1 MPNPVPAGYATVTP
15 YLCVADAAKLI
26 EFLKQA
32 FDAQLLFKM
41 DGPGGRIMH
50 AEMTIG
56 DSRIM
61 LAQPEPGKETH
72 AMLHLYMPD
81 TDASTSA
88 LSPPGPHQFAS
99 RRINSTETAAPAC
112 AISLAISGIS
122 PRTSR
127 TSHRKRWNAA
137 WRRKMPAPDFCNA
150 HNSFAVR
157 FYS

>member
-1 MPNPVPAGYATVTP
+1 VPNPVPAGYATVTP

-72 AMLHLYMPD
+72 AMIHLYLPEV
-81 TDASTSA
+81 DAVYARAIAAGATSVREPA
-88 LSPPGPHQFAS
+88 DQFYGDRSAGVRDQFGNQWYIATHVEDVTPEEMD
-99 RRINSTETAAPAC
+99 RRMAAMKA
-112 AISLAISGIS
+112 
-122 PRTSR
+122 T
-127 TSHRKRWNAA
+127 T
-137 WRRKMPAPDFCNA
+137 
-150 HNSFAVR
+150 
-157 FYS
+157 

>member
-1 MPNPVPAGYATVTP
+1 VPNPVPPGYATVTP

-72 AMLHLYMPD
+72 AMIHLYLPD
-81 TDASTSA
+81 TDAVYKRALAAGATSVREPA
-88 LSPPGPHQFAS
+88 DQFYGDRSAGVRDEFGNQWYIATHVEDVS
-99 RRINSTETAAPAC
+99 EEEMQRRMAKMKATA
-112 AISLAISGIS
+112 
-122 PRTSR
+122 
-127 TSHRKRWNAA
+127 
-137 WRRKMPAPDFCNA
+137 
-150 HNSFAVR
+150 
-157 FYS
+157 

>member
-1 MPNPVPAGYATVTP
+1 MPNPVPPGYATVTP

-32 FDAQLLFKM
+32 FDAQLIFKM

-61 LAQPEPGKETH
+61 LGQPAPGQETQ

-81 TDASTSA
+81 VDTVYARAIAAGATSVREPA
-88 LSPPGPHQFAS
+88 DQFYGDRSGGVRDEFGNQWYIATHVEDVS
-99 RRINSTETAAPAC
+99 KEEMDRRMANMKAT
-112 AISLAISGIS
+112 
-122 PRTSR
+122 
-127 TSHRKRWNAA
+127 
-137 WRRKMPAPDFCNA
+137 
-150 HNSFAVR
+150 V
-157 FYS
+157 

>member
-61 LAQPEPGKETH
+61 LAQPESGKETH

-81 TDASTSA
+81 TDAVYKRALAAGATSVREPA
-88 LSPPGPHQFAS
+88 DQFYGDRSAGVRDQFGYHWYIATHIEDVS
-99 RRINSTETAAPAC
+99 EEEMGRRMAKMKATA
-112 AISLAISGIS
+112 
-122 PRTSR
+122 
-127 TSHRKRWNAA
+127 
-137 WRRKMPAPDFCNA
+137 
-150 HNSFAVR
+150 
-157 FYS
+157 

>member
-15 YLCVADAAKLI
+15 YLSVADAAKLI

-61 LAQPEPGKETH
+61 LAQPEPGKETY
-72 AMLHLYMPD
+72 AMLHLYLPD
-81 TDASTSA
+81 TDAVYKRALAAGATSVREPA
-88 LSPPGPHQFAS
+88 DQFYGDRSAGVRDQFGNQWYIATHVEDVSQEEMERRMAAMKAS
-99 RRINSTETAAPAC
+99 A
-112 AISLAISGIS
+112 
-122 PRTSR
+122 
-127 TSHRKRWNAA
+127 
-137 WRRKMPAPDFCNA
+137 
-150 HNSFAVR
+150 
-157 FYS
+157 

>member
-15 YLCVADAAKLI
+15 YLCVTDAGKLI

-61 LAQPEPGKETH
+61 LAQPEPGKETN
-72 AMLHLYMPD
+72 AMIHLYLPD
-81 TDASTSA
+81 VDAVYKRALAAGATSVREPA
-88 LSPPGPHQFAS
+88 DQFYGDRSAGVRDQFGNHWYIATHVEDVS
-99 RRINSTETAAPAC
+99 EEEMQRRMAKMKATA
-112 AISLAISGIS
+112 
-122 PRTSR
+122 
-127 TSHRKRWNAA
+127 
-137 WRRKMPAPDFCNA
+137 
-150 HNSFAVR
+150 
-157 FYS
+157 

>member
-61 LAQPEPGKETH
+61 LAQPEPGKETY
-72 AMLHLYMPD
+72 AMIHLYLPD
-81 TDASTSA
+81 TDAVYARALAAGATSVREPA
-88 LSPPGPHQFAS
+88 DQFYGDRSAGVRDQFGNQWYIATHVEDVS
-99 RRINSTETAAPAC
+99 QEEMERRMAAM
-112 AISLAISGIS
+112 
-122 PRTSR
+122 
-127 TSHRKRWNAA
+127 K
-137 WRRKMPAPDFCNA
+137 A
-150 HNSFAVR
+150 HA
-157 FYS
+157 

>member
-1 MPNPVPAGYATVTP
+1 MPNPVPPGYATVTP
-15 YLCVADAAKLI
+15 YLCVTDAAKLI

-61 LAQPEPGKETH
+61 LAQPEPGKETN

-81 TDASTSA
+81 TDATYKRALAAGATSVREPA
-88 LSPPGPHQFAS
+88 NQFYGDRSAGVRDQFGNQWYIATHVEDVS
-99 RRINSTETAAPAC
+99 QEEMERRMAAMKATA
-112 AISLAISGIS
+112 
-122 PRTSR
+122 
-127 TSHRKRWNAA
+127 
-137 WRRKMPAPDFCNA
+137 
-150 HNSFAVR
+150 
-157 FYS
+157 

>member
-61 LAQPEPGKETH
+61 LGQPEPGKETH
-72 AMLHLYMPD
+72 AMIHLYLPD
-81 TDASTSA
+81 TDAVYKRALTAGGTSVREPA
-88 LSPPGPHQFAS
+88 DQFYGDRSAGVRDQFGNQWFIATHIEDVSEEEMKRRMAKMGAS
-99 RRINSTETAAPAC
+99 A
-112 AISLAISGIS
+112 
-122 PRTSR
+122 
-127 TSHRKRWNAA
+127 
-137 WRRKMPAPDFCNA
+137 
-150 HNSFAVR
+150 
-157 FYS
+157 

>member
-1 MPNPVPAGYATVTP
+1 MPNPVPPGYATVTP
-15 YLCVADAAKLI
+15 YLCVTDAAKLI

-61 LAQPEPGKETH
+61 LAQPEPGKETN

-81 TDASTSA
+81 TDATYKRALAAGATSVREPA
-88 LSPPGPHQFAS
+88 DQFYGDRSAGVRDQFGNQWYIATHVEDVS
-99 RRINSTETAAPAC
+99 QEEMERRMAAMKATA
-112 AISLAISGIS
+112 
-122 PRTSR
+122 
-127 TSHRKRWNAA
+127 
-137 WRRKMPAPDFCNA
+137 
-150 HNSFAVR
+150 
-157 FYS
+157 

>member
-1 MPNPVPAGYATVTP
+1 VPNPVPAGYATVTP

-72 AMLHLYMPD
+72 AMIHLYLPD
-81 TDASTSA
+81 TDAVYARAIAAGATSVREPA
-88 LSPPGPHQFAS
+88 DQFYGDRSAGVRDEFGNQWYIATHIEDVSPEEMD
-99 RRINSTETAAPAC
+99 RRMAAMKTTA
-112 AISLAISGIS
+112 
-122 PRTSR
+122 
-127 TSHRKRWNAA
+127 
-137 WRRKMPAPDFCNA
+137 
-150 HNSFAVR
+150 
-157 FYS
+157 

>member
-15 YLCVADAAKLI
+15 YLCVSDAAKLI

-72 AMLHLYMPD
+72 AMLHLCPIRMRFTNAP
-81 TDASTSA
+81 
-88 LSPPGPHQFAS
+88 SPPEPRRFAS
-99 RRINSTETAAPAC
+99 RRINSTATAAPAC
-112 AISLAISGIS
+112 GMSLATSGI
-122 PRTSR
+122 
-127 TSHRKRWNAA
+127 
-137 WRRKMPAPDFCNA
+137 
-150 HNSFAVR
+150 
-157 FYS
+157 